1 MFNKYFIMLNKII
14 MKQELIYVKNK
25 HIHLI
30 YSYFLLIYLR
40 IQNIS
45 ICHKGDNGFMFGK

>member
-30 YSYFLLIYLR
+30 YSYFLLFYLH